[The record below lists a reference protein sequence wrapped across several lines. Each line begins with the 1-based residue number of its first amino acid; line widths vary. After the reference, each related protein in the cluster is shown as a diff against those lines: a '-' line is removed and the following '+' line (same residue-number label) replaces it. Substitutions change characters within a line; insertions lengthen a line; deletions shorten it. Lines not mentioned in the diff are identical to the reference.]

1 MTINPNEARRELL
14 ESCATRPLDVPGE
27 KWEELYEILAL
38 PRECREFVPLVLHR
52 GSWRTAL
59 NPISY
64 VRKAAYKAWRKHEE
78 RLRRRSTLSIS
89 DLNLPCGADGTRMSH
104 DEALDYLKF
113 RTIEDDWE
121 TPYVAQRVPRKFRGG
136 ERWDEDGEYTL
147 KYSALIDE
155 VAKLAGLEKERRDAV
170 ELVLR
175 LRGSCDSSREQIL
188 ACPPAERKRRQ
199 AAWKWIDRNRT
210 LLAKVLRNQS

>member
-78 RLRRRSTLSIS
+78 RPTAAIHSV
-89 DLNLPCGADGTRMSH
+89 NLGF
-104 DEALDYLKF
+104 E
-113 RTIEDDWE
+113 
-121 TPYVAQRVPRKFRGG
+121 
-136 ERWDEDGEYTL
+136 
-147 KYSALIDE
+147 SALRSGWDTHE
-155 VAKLAGLEKERRDAV
+155 
-170 ELVLR
+170 
-175 LRGSCDSSREQIL
+175 S
-188 ACPPAERKRRQ
+188 
-199 AAWKWIDRNRT
+199 
-210 LLAKVLRNQS
+210 